1 MSFLNNNDSKG
12 ARLSSGAL
20 LGAVALHA
28 AVLWGLIMQPQPSV
42 RLPQVLEFALLEPTA
57 QLEKVAPRPHPAPA
71 QPSQV
76 APPPTAT
83 EPEPRRTEQAQPAAA
98 PVASASSE
106 AAPPR
111 NAVADALPVPAM
123 AAAES
128 LPVFDAAYLRNAI
141 PPYPALSRRLR
152 EAGRVMLQVRVNPQ
166 GLPVSVAVHVSS
178 GFKRL
183 DSAAR
188 EAVEGWRFVP
198 ARRGTMPIEATVLVP
213 LVFHLES

>member
-12 ARLSSGAL
+12 ARPSTGAL
-20 LGAVALHA
+20 LGAIALHA

-42 RLPQVLEFALLEPTA
+42 RLPEVLEFALLEPTA
-57 QLEKVAPRPHPAPA
+57 QLEKVEPRPYPAPA

-76 APPPTAT
+76 APAPPTAT
-83 EPEPRRTEQAQPAAA
+83 QPEPRAQPVTAV
-98 PVASASSE
+98 PTTSAGSE
-106 AAPPR
+106 AAPQTI
-111 NAVADALPVPAM
+111 AIPVPAM
-123 AAAES
+123 ADAES

-152 EAGRVMLQVRVNPQ
+152 EEGRVMLRVRVNPQ
-166 GLPVSVAVHVSS
+166 GLPMSVAVHASS

-198 ARRGTMPIEATVLVP
+198 ARRGSMPIEAAVLVP